1 MSFEKNRREITQLLN
16 ERYTNGIGCEIGVLR
31 GDFSEHL
38 LTNWKCK
45 TLYLVD
51 CWTEHS
57 DYDETFHNHENNY
70 TIMKKKLEPFKER
83 INICRGYS
91 HQVVN
96 HFGDNFFDFIY
107 IDANHSYEGCKKDL
121 DLYWS
126 KLKDGGI
133 IMGDDYHLSDV
144 EHLNF
149 DGNQVTF
156 GVTKA
161 VKEFVREKN
170 RIYDISY
177 TADWRYSNPEICA
190 RNFVIQK

>member
-57 DYDETFHNHENNY
+57 DYDETFHNHEDNY
-70 TIMKKKLEPFKER
+70 TIMKNKLEPFKER

-96 HFGDNFFDFIY
+96 HFSDSFFDFIY
-107 IDANHSYEGCKKDL
+107 IDANHSYEGCKMDL
-121 DLYWS
+121 DIYWS

-149 DGNQVTF
+149 GWNQVTF

-161 VKEFVREKN
+161 VKEFVGEKN

-177 TADWRYSNPEICA
+177 TADWRYNNPEICA